1 MNKIN
6 SDTTFFTNKDNDSL
20 LERFKKTLQ
29 HVENFDVL
37 VGYFRTSGF
46 YLLYRELEKVKKI
59 RILNGIDVDRKT
71 LDAYE
76 ESQKSLDFDN
86 STKLKERLSSDFQ
99 KEVIDSEDNQ
109 ESYLGYQKFI
119 EFLRN
124 G

>member
-59 RILNGIDVDRKT
+59 R
-71 LDAYE
+71 
-76 ESQKSLDFDN
+76 
-86 STKLKERLSSDFQ
+86 
-99 KEVIDSEDNQ
+99 
-109 ESYLGYQKFI
+109 YL
-119 EFLRN
+119 R
-124 G
+124 